1 MRATAQSVCS
11 YNVANAIDTTRKV
24 QHLIISSLSRQ
35 RLAQPREDRVVPVL
49 MVLTR
54 MPRAQLMRLY
64 KLLLDRVDTEAVTPD
79 IVALSKRVL
88 HIERVKP
95 ELGARLKSLIIA
107 AKVVLGHW
115 MVAESRGGANGS
127 MERPVEPLDED
138 GAVNALLR

>member
-1 MRATAQSVCS
+1 MDLEHQHAHKRAHT
-11 YNVANAIDTTRKV
+11 
-24 QHLIISSLSRQ
+24 LSRQ

-95 ELGARLKSLIIA
+95 ELGARLESLIIA

-127 MERPVEPLDED
+127 VERPVEPLDED